1 MKEEKL
7 TKETTH
13 ASMPADS
20 QEEKKVEEIYLY
32 YLKRL
37 NINHILPTF
46 RLFHQFGHQLN
57 KENKANKAIQ

>member
-20 QEEKKVEEIYLY
+20 QEEKKVEEI
-32 YLKRL
+32 LKRL